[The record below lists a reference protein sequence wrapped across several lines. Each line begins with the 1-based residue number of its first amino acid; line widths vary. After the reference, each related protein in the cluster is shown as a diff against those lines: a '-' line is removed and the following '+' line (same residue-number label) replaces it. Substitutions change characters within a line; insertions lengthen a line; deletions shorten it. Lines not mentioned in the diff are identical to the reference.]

1 MSPDPEPVLQISDNA
16 RDKIL
21 RVRSQEA
28 EPDRHA
34 LWVEVNGVQGTSYTH
49 ALRVAPIA
57 EAGDD
62 HIVQH
67 HDDLPIVVRR
77 EDEEKLRGATVTIDG
92 DPKYGAVVVVNPN
105 QVESPPI
112 PEFAGDLS
120 GDLAQRVQAV
130 LEQVVNPSIAG
141 HGGRAELVAVE
152 DATAYLRLMGGCQGC
167 GLAKVTLSQ
176 GIEVAIK
183 DAVQEITEVVDVT
196 DHASGSNPYFES
208 AKK

>member
-1 MSPDPEPVLQISDNA
+1 MSGEVDPVLQITENA
-16 RDKIL
+16 REKIL
-21 RVRSQEA
+21 RVREQEA
-28 EPDRHA
+28 EPERHA
-34 LWVEVNGVQGTSYTH
+34 LWVEITGVQGTSYTH
-49 ALRVAPIA
+49 ALRVAPLA

-62 HIVQH
+62 DVIQH
-67 HDDLPIVVRR
+67 HDDLPIVVRA
-77 EDEEKLRGATVTIDG
+77 EDVDSLRGATVSIDG

-112 PEFAGDLS
+112 PEFGGDLS
-120 GDLAQRVQAV
+120 GDVPQRVQSV
-130 LEQVVNPSIAG
+130 LDSVVNPSIAG

-183 DAVQEITEVVDVT
+183 DAVPEITEVVDVT
-196 DHASGSNPYFES
+196 DHASGTNPYFES